1 MIVVMGWH
9 CHGMASLTL
18 HNIPDALHAT
28 LTRLARRHHRSVD
41 EEAVAVF
48 EQALPQEPSREEEI
62 ARIIKET
69 DEARSRMTRFMTDD
83 EIDAAKAE
91 GRA

>member
-1 MIVVMGWH
+1 
-9 CHGMASLTL
+9 MATLTL
-18 HNIPDALHAT
+18 HNIPDTLHAA
-28 LTRLARRHHRSVD
+28 LTRLARMHHRSVD

-48 EQALPQEPSREEEI
+48 EKALPKEPSREEEI

-69 DEARSRMTRFMTDD
+69 DEARSRMTRFMTDE
-83 EIDAAKAE
+83 EIDAAVEE